1 MTDEECPAMLCPTK
15 NDVTRFTARQLS
27 NTFLGL
33 ALGLVAFSASA
44 EEGGSGH
51 YVPGSF
57 ASFMDG
63 VSPTETLIARI
74 NVLHYDGEVTASR
87 ALPIAGLSAINAEA
101 KSTAV
106 GFTVFWRPEWGTI
119 SEKWSYGMSATLPL
133 VDIKVSADVAS
144 GIGTV
149 RRTDN
154 DSGLGD
160 AILIPLMFN
169 YNVNP
174 DLNVNMRLSAYAP
187 TGSYQVGRLANTGK
201 NFWSIEPTLAVMYF
215 GQKNGI
221 EASLF
226 GGLTVNEE
234 NPDTNYKSGNQFHL
248 DGTLAQHFPFAG
260 GLASVGV
267 TGYYYKQ
274 LTGDSGA
281 GATFGDFK
289 AKTVGVGPSAS
300 YVRKLN
306 GNELLTELK
315 WLHETTTQNRLEGD
329 TVFLKAM
336 LKF

>member
-1 MTDEECPAMLCPTK
+1 MFCADK
-15 NDVTRFTARQLS
+15 NDKQRLTIRQRSCATLWLVLS
-27 NTFLGL
+27 
-33 ALGLVAFSASA
+33 LVAVSANA

-74 NVLHYDGEVTASR
+74 NMLHYDGEVTANR
-87 ALPIAGLSAINAEA
+87 ALPIAGLSAINADA

-106 GFTVFWRPEWGTI
+106 GLTVFWRPEWGAI
-119 SEKWSYGMSATLPL
+119 GEKWSYGMSATLPL

-144 GIGTV
+144 GIGTA

-154 DSGLGD
+154 EQGLGD

-174 DLNVNMRLSAYAP
+174 DLNINMRLSAYAP
-187 TGSYQVGRLANTGK
+187 TGSYEVGRLANTGK
-201 NFWSIEPTLAVMYF
+201 NFWSVEPTLAMMYF

-221 EASLF
+221 EVSVF
-226 GGLTVNEE
+226 GGLTMNEE
-234 NPDTNYKSGNQFHL
+234 NPDTLYKSGNQFHL
-248 DGTLAQHFPFAG
+248 DGTLAQHFPFGG

-274 LTGDSGA
+274 VTGDSGA
-281 GATFGDFK
+281 GATLGDFK
-289 AKTVGVGPSAS
+289 AKTVGIGPSVS
-300 YVRKLN
+300 YIRKLN
-306 GNELLTELK
+306 GHELLAELK